1 MTTAEMAGRICEWDA
16 APNPRYNLWTI
27 GNSSEVVPGISSP
40 FFSTVGRRFEYESG
54 VAVVRWLGVED
65 LVLCEPPPAGNW
77 AAVIG
82 GRWALNL
89 AFFNA
94 FIGSWQTEGPSDL
107 LAQYISSTD
116 GKDISAQALDDKD
129 RALRTWRRVRRIWG
143 NLERSVARDRQHV
156 EELRARER
164 PRDFS
169 TMSDKQLWQHSL
181 RLGSTCARLL
191 GRHLLVSGAAG
202 DYTDRLNKFLDRSLP
217 DEFKNPAL
225 VIVLTS
231 ALRDV
236 ESAAPAK
243 GAWDVAKLVTK
254 RKTFAEEVRSLSPN
268 EIAERLRQPKG
279 ADWKAFA
286 EAFAGFIARFGFRG
300 MGEVDPSY
308 ADWEEEPAF
317 ALSSIK
323 AYLDAPDEKNPHHME
338 EQSATNREGI
348 EAQVLAVL
356 PRSTRREYRELL
368 AGAQKFTRLRESSKA
383 NWVRADRTL
392 RRPIRELGRRFAE
405 RGLLEHGDDI
415 FWLVVD
421 EAEAGV
427 NGTLN
432 AAESKA
438 AVPRRQAEAKRMED
452 LDLPE
457 VFELP
462 VTPIKKTTPGMDGN
476 TLQGMPVSAGIAS
489 GPARVVLSTA
499 SALEVELEPGEV
511 LVAPFT
517 DAPWTP
523 LFVPAAAV
531 VVETG
536 GILSHAATVAREFGI
551 PAVVAVK
558 GATQLIKTGQRVTV
572 DGMTGI
578 VTVGT

>member
-1 MTTAEMAGRICEWDA
+1 
-16 APNPRYNLWTI
+16 
-27 GNSSEVVPGISSP
+27 
-40 FFSTVGRRFEYESG
+40 
-54 VAVVRWLGVED
+54 VED
-65 LVLCEPPPAGNW
+65 LVPCEPPPTGNW
-77 AAVIG
+77 AAVIA

-94 FIGSWQTEGPSDL
+94 FIGSWQTEGASDL
-107 LAQYISSTD
+107 LAQYITSTE
-116 GKDISAQALDDKD
+116 GKDISAQAIADKD
-129 RALRTWRRVRRIWG
+129 RARRTWQRVRRVWG
-143 NLERSVARDRQHV
+143 GLERAVARDRERV

-164 PRDFS
+164 ARDFS
-169 TMSDKQLWQHSL
+169 SMSDKQLWRHSL

-217 DEFKNPAL
+217 DTVKNPAL
-225 VIVLTS
+225 VIALTS

-243 GAWDVAKLVTK
+243 GAWDVAKLVARR
-254 RKTFAEEVRSLSPN
+254 RKLAEEVRTLSPN
-268 EIAERLRQPKG
+268 AIAERLKNPKG

-286 EAFAGFIARFGFRG
+286 GAFADFIARFGFRG
-300 MGEVDPSY
+300 MGEVDPSF

-323 AYLDAPDEKNPHHME
+323 AYLDAPEEKNPHRLE
-338 EQSATNREGI
+338 EQAAQNREAI
-348 EAQVLAVL
+348 EAQLRTVL
-356 PRSTRREYRELL
+356 PRSARREYRELL

-383 NWVRADRTL
+383 NWVRANRTL
-392 RRPIRELGRRFAE
+392 RRPIRELGRRFAA
-405 RGLLEHGDDI
+405 RGLLEQGDDI

-421 EAEAGV
+421 EVEAGV
-427 NGTLN
+427 HGTLDPTVTR
-432 AAESKA
+432 A
-438 AVPRRQAEAKRMED
+438 AVPRRRAEAKRMEE

-462 VTPIKKTTPGMDGN
+462 VTPVKKATPGMTGN
-476 TLQGMPVSAGIAS
+476 TLQGMPVSAGMAS

-536 GILSHAATVAREFGI
+536 GVLSHAATVAREFGI

-572 DGMTGI
+572 DGMTGT
-578 VTVGT
+578 VTVEG